1 MAQRRLLDLQAI
13 DTAMAQLQHRRA
25 TLPEHAQL
33 ARLYGDRNRLAA
45 DLVEGDTAVADL
57 ELDQARAEADLE
69 PVQQRLVRNQ
79 QRIADG
85 SVSDAKALSGLV
97 AEVEH
102 LRRRISDLE
111 EAELEVMEALET
123 ATAERERLRTAA
135 AELNAQIAAVEAK
148 RDAQLRE
155 VAADL
160 GEREAS
166 RAGVLPD
173 VSAELANLY
182 AKVSAS
188 HAGVG
193 AAELVGRRCTGC
205 RLEVNAADLRRFAA
219 APPDEVLRCEECSR
233 ILVRT
238 EKSGI

>member
-123 ATAERERLRTAA
+123 AAAERERLRTAA